1 MGPKPQDERRGNS
14 QKCQGLQRYSL
25 HQSRRWLSRDP
36 KTCTPGS
43 ASRFCQPASREAPHT
58 TKEARGWSARNC
70 KDACTPPPPPKH
82 ARHTKKKNATHVL
95 LTVRQLRS
103 PGGTQFGDS
112 CCKDDIAQVNPSP
125 PPSPYKFNSNPIKN
139 TCLQCLRLILL
150 CRQHCRLHLTV
161 GRIGQNLKTLSP
173 PQRNK
178 KLKSLQQ
185 QLLVPASVYDR
196 VVSTACLL
204 PQNSITHLPN
214 PLPATIM
221 AADTAVGLAPDLLY
235 ANEHLAPA
243 KTRSINS
250 PPPLTHKTSA
260 QKLHAMLTAGCVQ
273 VLKCR

>member
-1 MGPKPQDERRGNS
+1 MVPNS
-14 QKCQGLQRYSL
+14 AIHG
-25 HQSRRWLSRDP
+25 
-36 KTCTPGS
+36 
-43 ASRFCQPASREAPHT
+43 
-58 TKEARGWSARNC
+58 
-70 KDACTPPPPPKH
+70 
-82 ARHTKKKNATHVL
+82 
-95 LTVRQLRS
+95 
-103 PGGTQFGDS
+103 
-112 CCKDDIAQVNPSP
+112 
-125 PPSPYKFNSNPIKN
+125 
-139 TCLQCLRLILL
+139 LILL

-250 PPPLTHKTSA
+250 PPPSPIR
-260 QKLHAMLTAGCVQ
+260 Q
-273 VLKCR
+273 VLRNYMQCLQQVASKCSNAGETANLQ

>member
-1 MGPKPQDERRGNS
+1 MREEAIARNVKVYSGTPCTNLGDGS
-14 QKCQGLQRYSL
+14 QETRKLA
-25 HQSRRWLSRDP
+25 HRDP
-36 KTCTPGS
+36 RPAF
-43 ASRFCQPASREAPHT
+43 ASQPVEKHHIRRRKLGGGRHGT
-58 TKEARGWSARNC
+58 AR
-70 KDACTPPPPPKH
+70 TH
-82 ARHTKKKNATHVL
+82 A
-95 LTVRQLRS
+95 
-103 PGGTQFGDS
+103 
-112 CCKDDIAQVNPSP
+112 
-125 PPSPYKFNSNPIKN
+125 
-139 TCLQCLRLILL
+139 
-150 CRQHCRLHLTV
+150 
-161 GRIGQNLKTLSP
+161 P

-250 PPPLTHKTSA
+250 PPPPHP
-260 QKLHAMLTAGCVQ
+260 
-273 VLKCR
+273 

>member
-1 MGPKPQDERRGNS
+1 MREEAIARNVKVYSGTPCTNLGDGS
-14 QKCQGLQRYSL
+14 QETRKLA
-25 HQSRRWLSRDP
+25 HRDP
-36 KTCTPGS
+36 RPAF
-43 ASRFCQPASREAPHT
+43 ASQPVEKHHIRRRKLGGGRHGT
-58 TKEARGWSARNC
+58 ARTHA
-70 KDACTPPPPPKH
+70 PPPPSQTRTAH
-82 ARHTKKKNATHVL
+82 KKKRHSRTTNGKAT
-95 LTVRQLRS
+95 
-103 PGGTQFGDS
+103 TQSGWYPIRRFMLQRRHS
-112 CCKDDIAQVNPSP
+112 TSKPIP